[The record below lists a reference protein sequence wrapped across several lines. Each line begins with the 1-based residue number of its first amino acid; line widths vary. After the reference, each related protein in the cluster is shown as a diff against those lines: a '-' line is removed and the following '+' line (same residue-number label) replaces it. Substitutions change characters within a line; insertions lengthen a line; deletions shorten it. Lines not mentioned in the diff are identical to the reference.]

1 MDLGSSVIRS
11 PPIPACTTRLGFIP
25 SRSTNG
31 KCDVYRLY
39 NTDFHRSL
47 RSLLDFACLVATVI
61 CATDT
66 SNISNLPSQS
76 LRADWMASHVGSI
89 PCGHGGI
96 YLTYSFHRWII
107 KSGGLS
113 DPSPPPPSLLVISCR
128 DSLAY
133 HTSPASWRKTV
144 ALRKV
149 IKNKAWS
156 GQLHKKNK
164 PPYAVASLE

>member
-1 MDLGSSVIRS
+1 MDLESRAIRS
-11 PPIPACTTRLGFIP
+11 PPIPACTTRFGFIP
-25 SRSTNG
+25 SRSTKG

-113 DPSPPPPSLLVISCR
+113 NPSPPLPTCHILPWFTCLSHQPRQLAQNCRPPQGHQEQGLIR
-128 DSLAY
+128 
-133 HTSPASWRKTV
+133 PV
-144 ALRKV
+144 A
-149 IKNKAWS
+149 
-156 GQLHKKNK
+156 
-164 PPYAVASLE
+164 